1 MADPSVVRTLFSNRW
16 RTFLAAALG
25 AAAGWLARSHGVL
38 SGASFLIGW
47 NTAALVFLLPTGW
60 ILITSDAQTV
70 RRHAKAEDEN
80 KAVIMTMVLATVAAS
95 LAAIV
100 IALKES
106 KLGGGGGGGGQGH
119 GEPPWVTG
127 LSVLT
132 LALSWLVVQSLYTLH
147 YTHRYFGDRDDD
159 GQPDGGIDFP
169 GAKPTTYRDFI
180 YVSICIGATC
190 QVSDFDI
197 TSSTFRNLVTTHAL
211 ISFVFNTMVLALGI
225 NIIATLM
232 GQ

>member
-1 MADPSVVRTLFSNRW
+1 MADSSHLRTFFSNRW
-16 RTFLAAALG
+16 RTLLAALLG
-25 AAAGWLARSHGVL
+25 LACGWYARSHGVL
-38 SGASFLIGW
+38 SGASVLIGW
-47 NTAALVFLLPTGW
+47 NVAALCFLLPTGW
-60 ILITSDAQTV
+60 ILITSNAETV

-80 KAVIMTMVLATVAAS
+80 KAVIMAMVLTAVGAS

-100 IALKES
+100 VALKES
-106 KLGGGGGGGGQGH
+106 KLGGGHGGGQA
-119 GEPPWVTG
+119 GEPPWVVG

-132 LALSWLVVQSLYTLH
+132 LVLSWLVVQSLYALH

-159 GQPDGGIDFP
+159 GKPDGGIDFP
-169 GAKPTTYRDFI
+169 GAKPSTYRDFI
-180 YVSICIGATC
+180 YVSVCIGATC

-197 TSSTFRNLVTTHAL
+197 TSAKFRNLVTTHAL

-225 NIIATLM
+225 NIIGNLM